1 MYGMSKSSM
10 AIGICPI
17 ELFHR
22 ALNLE
27 RERLPNNMSHD
38 LNAQL
43 RSPSTISYMK
53 KSQLPVHKTL
63 LSAADSFARRL
74 APYSSLTVLCIWF
87 SFKTYPS

>member
-1 MYGMSKSSM
+1 MSKSSM

-53 KSQLPVHKTL
+53 KSYSPSSPTVPKTWWRR
-63 LSAADSFARRL
+63 FIARR
-74 APYSSLTVLCIWF
+74 PEGKYFCHFMGYS
-87 SFKTYPS
+87 